1 MPLDERDMVISSLCG
16 DPWGSFFPDTF
27 KAAGRMERNEI
38 EGGYIPVGTGVS
50 LPDLAGTLGLTKVK
64 SVHALLLLD
73 SERTRPARR
82 R

>member
-1 MPLDERDMVISSLCG
+1 
-16 DPWGSFFPDTF
+16 
-27 KAAGRMERNEI
+27 MERNEI